1 MKKRPSKQN
10 LPLERSLLLQM
21 HDLMVKSRVLEERLI
36 KIYKSG
42 EGYFWIGGPGEEAFG
57 VALGLLVHKGHG
69 VLHDYLHLHYRCTP
83 TLVALGMPMVDSI
96 RMMMNRQTDRC
107 SGGRN
112 FSNHY
117 CFPEWNVVPVSSPIE
132 VQYSM
137 AIGTAH
143 VQRRTKTDAITIVTG
158 GDAGTAEGDFAS
170 CLVWATRPGA
180 ELPMLITVQNN
191 RWGISTNYASQHGEE
206 CIADRGKAFGM
217 KTASINGNDPVEAY
231 VQLEKLMDY
240 VREERKPVLLEA
252 KVSRLYGHS
261 SASGANPEE
270 GDDCLRLFEQMLVGE
285 GVLKKADASDI
296 WEKYENEARQAQE
309 MIRAEPAPSAE
320 SIGDH
325 YFADG
330 ETGDW
335 RKF

>member
-1 MKKRPSKQN
+1 
-10 LPLERSLLLQM
+10 
-21 HDLMVKSRVLEERLI
+21 
-36 KIYKSG
+36 
-42 EGYFWIGGPGEEAFG
+42 
-57 VALGLLVHKGHG
+57 
-69 VLHDYLHLHYRCTP
+69 
-83 TLVALGMPMVDSI
+83 
-96 RMMMNRQTDRC
+96 
-107 SGGRN
+107 
-112 FSNHY
+112 
-117 CFPEWNVVPVSSPIE
+117 
-132 VQYSM
+132 
-137 AIGTAH
+137 
-143 VQRRTKTDAITIVTG
+143 
-158 GDAGTAEGDFAS
+158 
-170 CLVWATRPGA
+170 
-180 ELPMLITVQNN
+180 
-191 RWGISTNYASQHGEE
+191 
-206 CIADRGKAFGM
+206 M